1 MIDALTANIT
11 NLRSNLCF
19 RLEDGTFAGFEGI
32 RDYIGCGYGSV
43 PHVWNYAQTVAFLFP
58 DLEKTMRNVEFLRE
72 TDETGCMSTRMFSV
86 FDQERYAMFRPVME
100 NLEVLFVSTGISRI
114 LGMWNF

>member
-1 MIDALTANIT
+1 MFHKTTLPYYVIDALTANIT

-72 TDETGCMSTRMFSV
+72 TDGV
-86 FDQERYAMFRPVME
+86 QP
-100 NLEVLFVSTGISRI
+100 L
-114 LGMWNF
+114 